1 MNHLTNEEIQQFV
14 SFKILSDENLK
25 LAARVNSHILKC
37 DSCLNLVRKWQDNY
51 DRALQRQGKE
61 KIVSWNSEKDEE
73 EDLKTL

>member
-37 DSCLNLVRKWQDNY
+37 DSCLNLVREWQDNY

-61 KIVSWNSEKDEE
+61 KIVSWNSEKDDE

>member
-14 SFKILSDENLK
+14 SFKILSDDNLK

-37 DSCLNLVRKWQDNY
+37 DSCLNLVREWQDNY
-51 DRALQRQGKE
+51 DRVSQQQDEE
-61 KIVSWNSEKDEE
+61 KIVSWNSEKDDE

>member
-37 DSCLNLVRKWQDNY
+37 DSCLNLVREWQNNY

-61 KIVSWNSEKDEE
+61 KIVSWNSEKDDE